1 MPAQTK
7 RQREVLNI
15 ITRYLEANGFRP
27 SYQSIAN
34 SLGLR
39 SRSGIAR
46 IIHDL
51 ESQGLLQRRRENG
64 HFLLEMKESDAC
76 VSIAWLD
83 VLEEGGAVRQSPPP
97 VILPSFMIGTYDPEE
112 VRAFRIND
120 ACMSPEVDID
130 DIILVELRDYARGGQ
145 PVVALLNDGTIVLR
159 RYYRVS
165 SDVELRAI
173 NNEINPIILSA
184 HDVRIVGIYRGLI
197 RPMI

>member
-15 ITRYLEANGFRP
+15 ITRYLETNGFRP

-46 IIHDL
+46 IVQDL
-51 ESQGLLQRRRENG
+51 ESQGLLQRRRENR
-64 HFLLEMKESDAC
+64 HFSLEIKERGTT

-83 VLEEGGAVRQSPPP
+83 IPEGGSNGTQSQSPLM
-97 VILPSFMIGTYDPEE
+97 LPSFMIGDYDPED
-112 VRAFRIND
+112 VRAFRITD
-120 ACMSPEVDID
+120 SSMAPEIDID
-130 DIILVELRDYARGGQ
+130 DIILIELRDYARSGQ
-145 PVVALLNDGTIVLR
+145 PVVALLNDETIVLR
-159 RYYRVS
+159 RYYRAS
-165 SDVELRAI
+165 SEVELRAT
-173 NNEINPIILSA
+173 NNEIKPIILSA
-184 HDVRIVGIYRGLI
+184 HDMRIVGIYRGLI